1 VSPCVGL
8 TDDILTT
15 GLGSVVIFYSVCMI
29 ESCFSC
35 SHVAVTKLLTAP
47 ISALVLT
54 FLTVCESRGSNPTAG
69 SCVCHD
75 SHTAVYS
82 REHSVHTLTAVTRSI
97 QSSML
102 MEMEDNLSVSWRL

>member
-1 VSPCVGL
+1 VWPCVGL

-35 SHVAVTKLLTAP
+35 SHVAITKLLTAP

-54 FLTVCESRGSNPTAG
+54 FLTVCESRRSNPLQAVVYVMTATLL
-69 SCVCHD
+69 
-75 SHTAVYS
+75 HTAADTVY
-82 REHSVHTLTAVTRSI
+82 TP
-97 QSSML
+97 
-102 MEMEDNLSVSWRL
+102 